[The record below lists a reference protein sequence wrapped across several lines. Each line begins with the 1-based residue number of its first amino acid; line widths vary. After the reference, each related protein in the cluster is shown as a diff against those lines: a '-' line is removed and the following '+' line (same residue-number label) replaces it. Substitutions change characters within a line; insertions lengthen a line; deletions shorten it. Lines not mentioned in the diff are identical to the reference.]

1 MMQGVLKILAITLVM
16 FTIGCESKHN
26 DATAEPI
33 TTQISSSN
41 TAIPAEFQKGET
53 SFNSNCMVCHGV
65 GGTGTDKGPTFLD
78 RIYHPNHHGD
88 QAFYR
93 AAMQGVRAHHWEFG
107 NMPPVEGMIRDIM
120 VDIIS
125 YIRWLQREAGIY

>member
-1 MMQGVLKILAITLVM
+1 MLKILAITLVI
-16 FTIGCESKHN
+16 FTTGCESKHN
-26 DATAEPI
+26 DADAKPI
-33 TTQISSSN
+33 ATQVP
-41 TAIPAEFQKGET
+41 PADATLPTEFQKGET
-53 SFNSNCMVCHGV
+53 SFNSNCMVCHGIK
-65 GGTGTDKGPTFLD
+65 GAGTDKGPTFLS

-107 NMPPVEGMIRDIM
+107 DMPPVEGMTREIM